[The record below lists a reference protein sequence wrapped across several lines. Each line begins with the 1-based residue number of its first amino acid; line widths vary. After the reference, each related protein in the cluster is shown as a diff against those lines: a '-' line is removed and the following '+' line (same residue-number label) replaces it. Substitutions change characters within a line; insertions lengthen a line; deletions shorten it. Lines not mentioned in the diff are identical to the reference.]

1 MLIAGVDSLYE
12 LQSAELPLAAG
23 VHEHRPYRDVVVT
36 QAAVVVE
43 E

>member
-1 MLIAGVDSLYE
+1 MLIVGVDSLHE
-12 LQSAELPLAAG
+12 LEPAELPLAAR

-36 QAAVVVE
+36 EAAVVVE